1 MSEKKGF
8 FPRESEEEM
17 SKNVAETENKA
28 KAEETLTKSTPK
40 AEQPTGQKKAAK
52 AAKTSAPEKK
62 SSAEKAA
69 GAKKPAAKKKPGDQ
83 QPAKEGFEP
92 QLQEKVTAGS
102 RAEKDSLK
110 KEKTGREAGGKTGDL
125 KEFFRKIGGGIVS
138 GAKKTAAFFKK
149 IGSKIAPAFHTVGQK
164 LAPFFRALGKKL
176 APLWKKFMAVM
187 SDVMNGSFFTIRNKL
202 VLGFLVPVL
211 FMIIIG
217 VVAYNKARDGMGDKF
232 AESTVQTIQMVQE
245 NVDSNCE
252 FIRSVSTTLML
263 DGELKE
269 VLTGRYKSNAVEE
282 SNLLTDFRKQLGGYQ
297 SGNKFIKNMHIVPT
311 DAYRIISTATTQI
324 KAGIRDAYRSDV
336 MSQTG
341 SFSNWID
348 CHSLLDETLG
358 MKETDYIMAY
368 QVMSDS
374 NLAAIVTDISPDAIL
389 ELLNI
394 LDLGEGSVVGFVSP
408 GGRELI
414 SSQNKKIGADGEE
427 AVFYGQD
434 FFEEALAAS
443 ETTGVMEKVRCKGQ
457 KCMFFY
463 SRSELTGAVVCAL
476 VPISTVTDQA
486 QEIRVVAIFMVI
498 IACLA
503 VLGIAFLIISGIQ
516 QNMRRISG
524 SLGEVAEGDLTVK
537 VSSSGQDEF
546 ATLAGS
552 ANHMVNNTKK
562 LVGKVNDAT
571 TRLEESAVNVKNAS
585 DTISGSFY
593 EISQVVEGISV
604 DMENESSHAQDCVE
618 RANALSR
625 EIQEMARIVE
635 KIRGDVQD
643 TETMIGS
650 GVEKVRLLGQHAQQT
665 TDITME
671 VGQSIEN
678 LKTETAYIN
687 KFVAMIAEIS
697 SQTNL
702 LSLNASIE
710 AARAGEAGRG
720 FSVVAAEI
728 RKLADDSAK
737 AAGEIRSNVG
747 HIISRAE
754 ESVESA
760 ERAREMV
767 DSQTEVVGQVIEI
780 FKDMSQQMANLLE
793 NLKEVME
800 HTERTDAERER
811 TVQAVENISGIIGE
825 TAENTEAVADT
836 IARLM
841 SSVQNLN
848 DVSKALDENMNELK
862 TEISSFKVE

>member
-8 FPRESEEEM
+8 FSRESNDEM
-17 SKNVAETENKA
+17 SKNMAETENKVR
-28 KAEETLTKSTPK
+28 AEEAAAKSAPK
-40 AEQPTGQKKAAK
+40 TEQPIEQKKAAK
-52 AAKTSAPEKK
+52 AEKTSALVK
-62 SSAEKAA
+62 SPSAEKAA
-69 GAKKPAAKKKPGDQ
+69 GAKKPAVKKKLRDQ
-83 QPAKEGFEP
+83 QPAKEGAEIRQAKAAVEP
-92 QLQEKVTAGS
+92 Q
-102 RAEKDSLK
+102 AEKDSLK
-110 KEKTGREAGGKTGDL
+110 KEKTGRKAGGRTGDS
-125 KEFFRKIGGGIVS
+125 KGFFRKIGGGIAS

-149 IGSKIAPAFHTVGQK
+149 IGSKIAPAFYAVGQK

-176 APLWKKFMAVM
+176 APLWKKFRVVL
-187 SDVMNGSFFTIRNKL
+187 SDVMNGSFFSIRNKL
-202 VLGFLVPVL
+202 VLGFLVPVI

-263 DGELKE
+263 DGELKN
-269 VLTGRYKSNAVEE
+269 VLSGRYKSNAVEE
-282 SNLLTDFRKQLGGYQ
+282 SNLLTDFRTQLNGYQ

-311 DAYRIISTATTQI
+311 DSYRILSTATTQI

-336 MSQTG
+336 MSQSG
-341 SFSNWID
+341 NFKNWID
-348 CHSLLDETLG
+348 YHAVLDETLG
-358 MKETDYIMAY
+358 IQETDYIMAY

-374 NLAAIVTDISPDAIL
+374 NLSVIVADISPDAIL

-394 LDLGEGSVVGFVSP
+394 LDLGEGSVIGFVSP
-408 GGRELI
+408 GGRELV

-434 FFEEALAAS
+434 FFEEALAAP

-537 VSSSGQDEF
+537 VSSRGQDEF

-625 EIQEMARIVE
+625 EIQEMTRIVE

-643 TETMIGS
+643 TETMIGN

-671 VGQSIEN
+671 VGQSIGN

-825 TAENTEAVADT
+825 TAENTESVADS
-836 IARLM
+836 ISRLM

>member
-1 MSEKKGF
+1 MSEKKDL
-8 FPRESEEEM
+8 FPKVTEEEM
-17 SKNVAETENKA
+17 SNDMTGEKNRSEVKEPMTGSTSKA
-28 KAEETLTKSTPK
+28 GKTS
-40 AEQPTGQKKAAK
+40 GQKKAAK
-52 AAKTSAPEKK
+52 AAKTSGPAKK
-62 SSAEKAA
+62 SAA
-69 GAKKPAAKKKPGDQ
+69 GKDSGTKKPAEKKPLGEQ
-83 QPAKEGFEP
+83 QPVKEGFETQP
-92 QLQEKVTAGS
+92 QAKVTGEPLE
-102 RAEKDSLK
+102 EKDRLK
-110 KEKTGREAGGKTGDL
+110 KEKIRREGSL
-125 KEFFRKIGGGIVS
+125 RKIGGGIAS
-138 GAKKTAAFFKK
+138 AAKKTAAFFKGIWAK
-149 IGSKIAPAFHTVGQK
+149 ISPAFQTAGQK
-164 LAPFFRALGKKL
+164 LAPLWRRIRAVL
-176 APLWKKFMAVM
+176 
-187 SDVMNGSFFTIRNKL
+187 SNVMNGSFFSIRNKL
-202 VLGFLVPVL
+202 ILGFSVPVL

-217 VVAYNKARDGMGDKF
+217 VVAYNKAQEGMGDKF

-263 DGELKE
+263 DGELKD

-282 SNLLTDFRKQLGGYQ
+282 SNMLTDFRTELSGYQ

-311 DAYRIISTATTQI
+311 DAYRILSTATTQI

-336 MSQTG
+336 MGKNG
-341 SFSNWID
+341 SFNNWID
-348 CHSLLDETLG
+348 RHTVLDETLG

-374 NLAAIVTDISPDAIL
+374 NLSVIVADISPDAIL

-414 SSQNKKIGADGEE
+414 NSQNKKIGADSEE

-443 ETTGVMEKVRCKGQ
+443 ETTGVVEKVRCKGQ

-486 QEIRVVAIFMVI
+486 QEIRAVAVVMVI
-498 IACLA
+498 VACLA

-516 QNMRRISG
+516 QNMSRISG

-537 VSSSGQDEF
+537 VSSSGKDEF
-546 ATLAGS
+546 STLAGS

-571 TRLEESAVNVKNAS
+571 TRLEESALNVKNAS

-618 RANALSR
+618 RANALSC
-625 EIQEMARIVE
+625 EIQEMTRIVE

-665 TDITME
+665 TDITLE

-687 KFVAMIAEIS
+687 KFVAVIAEIS

-747 HIISRAE
+747 HIISKAQD
-754 ESVESA
+754 SVESA
-760 ERAREMV
+760 EKAREMV

-780 FKDMSQQMANLLE
+780 FKDMSRQMTNLME

-811 TVQAVENISGIIGE
+811 TVQAVENISGIISD

>member
-1 MSEKKGF
+1 MSDKKALFSKETEEKK
-8 FPRESEEEM
+8 
-17 SKNVAETENKA
+17 SKNVTETENKA
-28 KAEETLTKSTPK
+28 EAEKSVSKPTPK
-40 AEQPTGQKKAAK
+40 AAKASEQKKAAK
-52 AAKTSAPEKK
+52 ATKASGPKEVTEEPLTKKSAPQKGKVRKEESDK
-62 SSAEKAA
+62 A
-69 GAKKPAAKKKPGDQ
+69 GASK
-83 QPAKEGFEP
+83 GF
-92 QLQEKVTAGS
+92 LQ
-102 RAEKDSLK
+102 
-110 KEKTGREAGGKTGDL
+110 
-125 KEFFRKIGGGIVS
+125 KIGGGITS
-138 GAKKTAAFFKK
+138 AAKKTAVFFKR
-149 IGSKIAPAFHTVGQK
+149 IGSKIAPAFHAAGQK

-176 APLWKKFMAVM
+176 APLWKKFRAVL
-187 SDVMNGSFFTIRNKL
+187 SDVMNGSFFSIRNKL

-217 VVAYNKARDGMGDKF
+217 VVAYDKARDGMGDKF

-263 DGELKE
+263 DGELKN
-269 VLTGRYKSNAVEE
+269 VLSGRYKSNAVEE
-282 SNLLTDFRKQLGGYQ
+282 SNLLTDFRTQLNGYQ

-311 DAYRIISTATTQI
+311 DAYRILSTATTQI

-336 MSQTG
+336 MSQSG
-341 SFSNWID
+341 SFTNWID
-348 CHSLLDETLG
+348 RHTVLDETLG
-358 MKETDYIMAY
+358 MNETDYIMAY

-374 NLAAIVTDISPDAIL
+374 NLAAIVADISPDAIL

-394 LDLGEGSVVGFVSP
+394 LDLGEGSVIGFVSP

-434 FFEEALAAS
+434 FFEEALAS
-443 ETTGVMEKVRCKGQ
+443 PETTGVMEKVRCKGQ

-524 SLGEVAEGDLTVK
+524 SLGEVAEGDLTVE
-537 VSSSGQDEF
+537 VSSRGQDEF

-562 LVGKVNDAT
+562 LVGKVNNAT

-585 DTISGSFY
+585 DTISGSFF
-593 EISQVVEGISV
+593 EISQVVEGISA

-625 EIQEMARIVE
+625 EIQEMTRIVE

-665 TDITME
+665 TDITLE

-687 KFVAMIAEIS
+687 KFVTVIAEIS

-747 HIISRAE
+747 HIISKAQD
-754 ESVESA
+754 SVESA
-760 ERAREMV
+760 EKAREMV

-793 NLKEVME
+793 SLKEVME

-825 TAENTEAVADT
+825 TAENTEAVADS
-836 IARLM
+836 ISRLM